1 MVLSGGVSRLAVMQQ
16 SIDELRAHLES
27 LITEEMHLIGLE
39 VQDSLSGQDLRR
51 LGEIRFTLDQFEKVL
66 KRRAH

>member
-1 MVLSGGVSRLAVMQQ
+1 MQQ
-16 SIDELRAHLES
+16 PIDELRDHLES

-39 VQDSLSGQDLRR
+39 VQDSLSGRELRR
-51 LGEIRFTLDQFEKVL
+51 LGELRATLNQIQDVL